1 MPTQFGSIQDN
12 LITSNIENNKIL
24 HSNFAHKPCQW
35 HVPVITESPDC
46 FRPFFPQTHIDRNN
60 GTRERCI
67 ANITEIRRYNGEI
80 QPLLAR
86 GFLSAPLAIT
96 HLSVSPAG
104 EPHTTNHRGC
114 GGDALCIFIIA
125 PKRILTVQYLERGC
139 FSFTGLIYLEVP

>member
-46 FRPFFPQTHIDRNN
+46 FRPFFPRTHIDRNN

-96 HLSVSPAG
+96 HLSVYHRRENPTRLITEDVEETRYAYLLLLKNEFSPFN
-104 EPHTTNHRGC
+104 T
-114 GGDALCIFIIA
+114 
-125 PKRILTVQYLERGC
+125 
-139 FSFTGLIYLEVP
+139 